1 MIDRQP
7 RIALL
12 IDADNAPAS
21 KIDVIL
27 AELAKVGVVN
37 IRRAYGN
44 WKKDGLKG
52 WEAVLHEYA
61 IRPIQQF
68 DYSKG
73 KNATDIGMV
82 IDAMDLLYTDQP
94 EAFGIVSSDS
104 DFTPLVMH
112 LKAKGAQ
119 VFGFGAKKTPMPFA
133 NACSRFLYLEN
144 LGGQVAA
151 AASGEAEP
159 AVKGRAAR
167 KSRGGARTTAK
178 SAKAQA
184 PATPADSQPVEDAAV
199 ELPGEATAEVSAPT
213 KLDSTALKRDARLV
227 SLLRNAVEA
236 SAGEDGWSPLGS
248 VGQQIG
254 NQASFDPR
262 NYGYRKLI
270 DLIEATQLFELDR
283 RGSQFV
289 LRDRRQAK
297 PLRAEPR

>member
-1 MIDRQP
+1 MIDKQA

-12 IDADNAPAS
+12 IDADNSPAS

-27 AELAKVGVVN
+27 AELAKIGVTN

-61 IRPIQQF
+61 IRPVQQF

-73 KNATDIGMV
+73 KNATDMVMV
-82 IDAMDLLYTDQP
+82 IDAMDLLYTDEP
-94 EAFGIVSSDS
+94 EAFGIVSSDA

-119 VFGFGAKKTPMPFA
+119 VFGFGAKKTPMPFV

-144 LGGQVAA
+144 LGAVAVASELAEKPAKAKPDGRRKPRGAAKADAVAA
-151 AASGEAEP
+151 SEP
-159 AVKGRAAR
+159 AVESPSLKQD
-167 KSRGGARTTAK
+167 TA
-178 SAKAQA
+178 
-184 PATPADSQPVEDAAV
+184 
-199 ELPGEATAEVSAPT
+199 
-213 KLDSTALKRDARLV
+213 ALKQDARLV
-227 SLLRNAVEA
+227 SLLRNAVESA
-236 SAGEDGWSPLGS
+236 AGEDGWSALGA

-262 NYGYRKLI
+262 NYGYRKLL

-283 RGSQFV
+283 RGSQV
-289 LRDRRQAK
+289 VVRDRRLAK
-297 PLRAEPR
+297 TSRV

>member
-1 MIDRQP
+1 MIDKQA

-12 IDADNAPAS
+12 IDADNSPAS

-27 AELAKVGVVN
+27 AELAKIGVTN
-37 IRRAYGN
+37 SRRAYGN

-61 IRPIQQF
+61 IRPVQQF

-73 KNATDIGMV
+73 KNATDMVMV
-82 IDAMDLLYTDQP
+82 IDAMDLLYTDEP
-94 EAFGIVSSDS
+94 EAFGIVSSDA

-119 VFGFGAKKTPMPFA
+119 VFGFGAKKTPMPFV

-144 LGGQVAA
+144 LGAA
-151 AASGEAEP
+151 AAVEETEKRALPKPDGRRKPRSAAKTEA
-159 AVKGRAAR
+159 AASDEAAPL
-167 KSRGGARTTAK
+167 KQDTA
-178 SAKAQA
+178 
-184 PATPADSQPVEDAAV
+184 
-199 ELPGEATAEVSAPT
+199 
-213 KLDSTALKRDARLV
+213 ALKQDARLV
-227 SLLRNAVEA
+227 SLLRNAVESA
-236 SAGEDGWSPLGS
+236 AGEDGWSPLGS

-262 NYGYRKLI
+262 NYGYRKLL

-283 RGSQFV
+283 RGSQV
-289 LRDRRQAK
+289 VVRDRRLAK
-297 PLRAEPR
+297 TSRV

>member
-1 MIDRQP
+1 MIEKQP

-12 IDADNAPAS
+12 IDADNSPSS

-27 AELAKVGVVN
+27 AELAKVGVTN

-73 KNATDIGMV
+73 KNATDMVMV

-94 EAFGIVSSDS
+94 DAFGIVSSDA

-119 VFGFGAKKTPMPFA
+119 VLGFGAKKTPMPFV
-133 NACSRFLYLEN
+133 NACTRFLYLES
-144 LGGQVAA
+144 LVHGGVMPA
-151 AASGEAEP
+151 GEP
-159 AVKGRAAR
+159 DKKGAAR
-167 KSRGGARTTAK
+167 STRKPAAK
-178 SAKAQA
+178 GDSD
-184 PATPADSQPVEDAAV
+184 PADEAQPTRLD
-199 ELPGEATAEVSAPT
+199 TA
-213 KLDSTALKRDARLV
+213 ALKQDARLV
-227 SLLRNAVEA
+227 TLLRNVVESA
-236 SAGEDGWSPLGS
+236 AGEDGWSTLGS

-262 NYGYRKLI
+262 NYGYRKLL
-270 DLIEATQLFELDR
+270 DLIEATQLFELER
-283 RGSQFV
+283 RGTQV
-289 LRDRRQAK
+289 LLRDKRLAK
-297 PLRAEPR
+297 VSRA

>member
-1 MIDRQP
+1 MIEKQP

-12 IDADNAPAS
+12 IDADNSPAS

-27 AELAKVGVVN
+27 AELAKVGVTN

-61 IRPIQQF
+61 IRPVQQF

-73 KNATDIGMV
+73 KNATDMGMV
-82 IDAMDLLYTDQP
+82 IEAMDLLYTDQP
-94 EAFGIVSSDS
+94 EAFGIVSSDA

-119 VFGFGAKKTPMPFA
+119 VFGFGAKKTPLPFV

-144 LGGQVAA
+144 LGQPPATEEGERPAKARSGGATSKPRAA
-151 AASGEAEP
+151 AQ
-159 AVKGRAAR
+159 
-167 KSRGGARTTAK
+167 GGNG
-178 SAKAQA
+178 
-184 PATPADSQPVEDAAV
+184 VGNGDAA
-199 ELPGEATAEVSAPT
+199 PSRQDTA
-213 KLDSTALKRDARLV
+213 ALKQDARLV
-227 SLLRNAVEA
+227 TLLRNAVESA
-236 SAGEDGWSPLGS
+236 AGEDGWSALGA

-262 NYGYRKLI
+262 NYGYRKLL

-283 RGSQFV
+283 RGTQFV
-289 LRDRRQAK
+289 LRDKRLAK
-297 PLRAEPR
+297 AGGA

>member
-1 MIDRQP
+1 MIEKQA

-12 IDADNAPAS
+12 IDADNSPSS

-27 AELAKVGVVN
+27 AELAKVGVTN

-52 WEAVLHEYA
+52 WESVLHEYA

-73 KNATDIGMV
+73 KNATDMGMV
-82 IDAMDLLYTDQP
+82 IDAMDLLYTDEP

-119 VFGFGAKKTPMPFA
+119 VFGFGAKKTPMPFV

-144 LGGQVAA
+144 LG
-151 AASGEAEP
+151 STPEADEADKP
-159 AVKGRAAR
+159 
-167 KSRGGARTTAK
+167 
-178 SAKAQA
+178 AKAAKTSGRRKPRGATRAEEPNTADNGVAEAA
-184 PATPADSQPVEDAAV
+184 PLRQDSA
-199 ELPGEATAEVSAPT
+199 
-213 KLDSTALKRDARLV
+213 ALKRDARLV
-227 SLLRNAVEA
+227 TLLRNAVESA
-236 SAGEDGWSPLGS
+236 AGEDGWSALGA

-283 RGSQFV
+283 RGSQVV
-289 LRDRRQAK
+289 LRDKRQA
-297 PLRAEPR
+297 RAARV